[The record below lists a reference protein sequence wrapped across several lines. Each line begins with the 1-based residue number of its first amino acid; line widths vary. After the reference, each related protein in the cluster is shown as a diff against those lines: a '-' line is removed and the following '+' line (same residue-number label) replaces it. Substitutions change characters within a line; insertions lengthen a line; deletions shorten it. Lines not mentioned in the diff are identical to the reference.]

1 LCLNNC
7 SISPTVLKSSF
18 PMRIH
23 CVGYRLNILVATS
36 SIHNSYRYSNFF
48 NCFYEK
54 LRKKTSSMW
63 KPQSSRCCTANIR
76 ASILHATNMPNNSTT
91 ISHRSSFILLLP
103 VLIRTI
109 SHRTTAGCQ
118 VEREE
123 QYKIDSSL

>member
-1 LCLNNC
+1 MEAAELALLLHRKYQ
-7 SISPTVLKSSF
+7 SV
-18 PMRIH
+18 
-23 CVGYRLNILVATS
+23 
-36 SIHNSYRYSNFF
+36 NF
-48 NCFYEK
+48 
-54 LRKKTSSMW
+54 
-63 KPQSSRCCTANIR
+63 A
-76 ASILHATNMPNNSTT
+76 T